1 MAYGSSNRVMVVIGL
16 LEQNVWAELVVVW
29 ACITAWHSLE
39 MDHLFICLC
48 T

>member
-1 MAYGSSNRVMVVIGL
+1 MAYESSNIAMVVIGL

-29 ACITAWHSLE
+29 ACIAGWHILVI
-39 MDHLFICLC
+39 DHLFICLC